1 MQGRIVR
8 PLRMGGGHPSS
19 TQPLQEPPQQR
30 KTPQRQSG
38 RRHSFDDTRRRSS
51 LDESTQQGG
60 NHHRVGTPT
69 NNIMSTRMKPMF
81 GNPNDRKRKLQNL
94 MPKFHHHNHPT
105 SSHYSSADDD
115 NDKFHNRSNDSN
127 MDNMES
133 QHPNRHHHRRPRPRQ
148 RREHHHQLSPQ
159 EYRRPFQI
167 PSHAILSSRADLWI
181 ITALSSCVS
190 LASFAQLLSSSKDA
204 VSTSNRKFAFAT
216 SILSFLI
223 ACVLGGAFRY
233 APFRHQVTRC
243 IISSS
248 SPPPP
253 PHYQDVNIQSPI
265 IAGIKQAISQRYI
278 SIEILLVSF
287 LSFFWTIS
295 IPIILDGF
303 YTIGQDPLAVFGME
317 IWNANLFYSSWI
329 SVILIWYMLVELI
342 TSTDRYGTTTV
353 SSSSKSSASSWKENT
368 FSKRWILLTLSSIVV
383 MSSSATIYGSNMCE
397 GDILKG
403 TDYCRKALIGILVG
417 GFVQLLCCAC
427 VGCLYRLRNMNY
439 TNGSSSSSYYY
450 DSRGRRRKVKSR
462 HTMPKMSVWKREK
475 YSLYFAILSFLIQT
489 INVGLL
495 TSPIGGGPGNSS
507 GSLYFASW
515 ASFLLVFEMC
525 LRHLEL
531 HTSSVGRKV

>member
-1 MQGRIVR
+1 M
-8 PLRMGGGHPSS
+8 
-19 TQPLQEPPQQR
+19 
-30 KTPQRQSG
+30 
-38 RRHSFDDTRRRSS
+38 
-51 LDESTQQGG
+51 
-60 NHHRVGTPT
+60 
-69 NNIMSTRMKPMF
+69 
-81 GNPNDRKRKLQNL
+81 
-94 MPKFHHHNHPT
+94 
-105 SSHYSSADDD
+105 
-115 NDKFHNRSNDSN
+115 
-127 MDNMES
+127 
-133 QHPNRHHHRRPRPRQ
+133 
-148 RREHHHQLSPQ
+148 
-159 EYRRPFQI
+159 
-167 PSHAILSSRADLWI
+167 
-181 ITALSSCVS
+181 
-190 LASFAQLLSSSKDA
+190 
-204 VSTSNRKFAFAT
+204 
-216 SILSFLI
+216 
-223 ACVLGGAFRY
+223 
-233 APFRHQVTRC
+233 
-243 IISSS
+243 
-248 SPPPP
+248 
-253 PHYQDVNIQSPI
+253 
-265 IAGIKQAISQRYI
+265 
-278 SIEILLVSF
+278 
-287 LSFFWTIS
+287 
-295 IPIILDGF
+295 
-303 YTIGQDPLAVFGME
+303 
-317 IWNANLFYSSWI
+317 
-329 SVILIWYMLVELI
+329 ILIWYMLVELI

-462 HTMPKMSVWKREK
+462 HAMPKMSVWKREK

-531 HTSSVGRKV
+531 HTSSVGR